1 MDTSKKGLRAAPA
14 QYQELVNRL
23 CKLAG
28 MKHTLE
34 VYETDQ
40 NKAWQTHHQNGLPVI
55 AYNPKYIDGVKKAGN
70 WAVVAL
76 FANELAY
83 HYNMDFWGKYISE
96 FYGIKTVNAERR
108 KRMNVDY
115 FVGRV
120 LRNEGASLGES
131 LEVLALLGKSKS
143 DYVREEREEVL
154 TNGWKAADSTLNNV
168 AGLQGVKKEGPASSL
183 AVMLLGLIFF
193 LMKD

>member
-23 CKLAG
+23 TKLAG
-28 MKHTLE
+28 FKHTLH
-34 VYETDQ
+34 VYETTQ
-40 NKAWQTHHQNGLPVI
+40 NKAWQTHNHNGLPVI
-55 AYNPKYIDGVKKAGN
+55 AYNPKYIEGVKKAGH

-76 FANELAY
+76 FANEIAY
-83 HYNMDFWGKYISE
+83 HHNMDFWGKYISE
-96 FYGIKTVNAERR
+96 FYHIKTVSPERR

-120 LRNEGASLGES
+120 LRNEGASLGEA

-143 DYVREEREEVL
+143 DFVREEREEIL
-154 TNGWKAADSTLNNV
+154 TNGWKAADVALNNV
-168 AGLQGVKKEGPASSL
+168 AGLQGKKKEGPDSSL

-193 LMKD
+193 LMKE